1 VKRRLE
7 DAETLRALEAAGGR
21 FDAVLCDA
29 NAHPAKMAKALEPVL
44 PYLVAGATLVLT
56 LKQPSSATKAAHED
70 DGEVE
75 AALAAARFRDLRSEW
90 LWSNGRKER
99 TLVATFT

>member
-1 VKRRLE
+1 
-7 DAETLRALEAAGGR
+7 
-21 FDAVLCDA
+21 
-29 NAHPAKMAKALEPVL
+29 M
-44 PYLVAGATLVLT
+44 LT